1 MNRSS
6 AVRPILLAGC
16 LALALACSSGSAS
29 VHAGTGTIQ
38 VNLTDAPIDL
48 STVEKVEVTITNVIV
63 YPRGDDSGMPA
74 VDPTGP
80 IVLTTHP
87 QTFDLLTLTGGA
99 TDLLASG
106 EVPAG
111 DYSRIRLE
119 ISDATL
125 TYKDG
130 TIAPLKIDSGKV
142 DVPIAF
148 HVAADAMNAL
158 TLDFDA
164 GASVQVNATASDT
177 LILRPVV
184 TPVPHP

>member
-1 MNRSS
+1 MTFST
-6 AVRPILLAGC
+6 AVRPLLLAGS

-38 VNLTDAPIDL
+38 IHLTDAPIDL
-48 STVEKVEVTITNVIV
+48 STVQKVEVTITDVIV
-63 YPRGDDSGMPA
+63 YPGDEGSDMPS
-74 VDPTGP
+74 VDPRGP
-80 IVLTTHP
+80 IVLLTHP
-87 QTFDLLTLTGGA
+87 ETFDLLTLTDGA
-99 TDLLASG
+99 TTLLASG

-111 DYSRIRLE
+111 DYQRIRLQ

-130 TIAPLKIDSGKV
+130 TTAPLKIDSGKV
-142 DVPIAF
+142 DVPIGF
-148 HVAADAMNAL
+148 HVAAGAMNNL

-164 GASVQVNATASDT
+164 GASVQVNATGTDT

-184 TPVPHP
+184 TPLPHP

>member
-1 MNRSS
+1 MTVSS
-6 AVRPILLAGC
+6 AVRPVLLAAC

-38 VNLTDAPIDL
+38 IHITDAPIDL
-48 STVEKVEVTITNVIV
+48 TTVEKVEVTITDVVV
-63 YPRGDDSGMPA
+63 YPGDDESDMPT
-74 VDPTGP
+74 VDPRGP
-80 IVLTTHP
+80 IELVTHP
-87 QTFDLLTLTGGA
+87 ETFDLLTLTDGA

-111 DYSRIRLE
+111 DYNRIRLVVSE
-119 ISDATL
+119 ATL

-130 TIAPLKIDSGKV
+130 TTAPLKIDSGKV
-142 DVPIAF
+142 DIPIRF
-148 HVAADAMNAL
+148 HVAADTVNPM

-164 GASVQVNATASDT
+164 GASVQVNATATDT